1 MRLLVFVL
9 NRVDCLDELLAEL
22 AESGIQGGTIFN
34 STGMATELSHSDE
47 YDFIFGSLRAFLDP
61 DRAENRTILI
71 VLKEEQVEGAMKIIR
86 RVVGDLSQPDTGVA
100 FTLPIDFT
108 EGIPH

>member
-9 NRVDCLDELLAEL
+9 NRVECLDELLAEL
-22 AESGIQGGTIFN
+22 AESGIQGGTILN
-34 STGMATELSHSDE
+34 STGMA
-47 YDFIFGSLRAFLDP
+47 
-61 DRAENRTILI
+61 NRTILI
-71 VLKEEQVEGAMKIIR
+71 VLKEEQVEGAMRIIR

-108 EGIPH
+108 EGISH